1 MKKDFLRLFL
11 AVALLSASLTS
22 CEILTGILSDLSSVA
37 NLANCTYDLKNV
49 SNVYIA
55 GVNVKNACNGN
66 ITATDVVKLSAA
78 LLSKKVPLSMDVN
91 VNVTNPTTQQASLT
105 AMDWICEIDGTQ
117 FANGNSN
124 KTYNITPNNT
134 TAVPLSVNAD
144 IYSMFSKD
152 GIESL
157 KKFVNSF
164 SNDGT
169 SSKVASKI
177 KPSVNVAGTVVQS
190 PKYITLEKK
199 TGSTSNN
206 NSGSGSTSTSTG
218 VRTSTSVK

>member
-1 MKKDFLRLFL
+1 MKKHLLRLF
-11 AVALLSASLTS
+11 VAATLLSASLTS
-22 CEILTGILSDLSSVA
+22 CDILTGILTDLSSVA

-49 SNVYIA
+49 NNVYIA

-66 ITATDVVKLSAA
+66 ITAADVVKLSAA

-91 VNVTNPTTQQASLT
+91 VNVTNPTEQQASLT

-124 KTYNITPNNT
+124 TTYNISPNRT
-134 TAVPLSVNAD
+134 TTVPLAVNAD

-169 SSKVASKI
+169 SSKVAIKI

-199 TGSTSNN
+199 TGTTNNN
-206 NSGSGSTSTSTG
+206 NSGSGSVSTSTG
-218 VRTSTSVK
+218 VRTSTVK